1 MSRIDIPYNNEKTRA
16 RNIHRPVPA
25 EWLAEWKA
33 YPQDDRWR
41 GGAECLFCRSLIRD
55 ARAAIHVHLA
65 TTGELVTEDEQL
77 TEDEDQGFFPIGPE
91 CSRKVPRAYRFK
103 CPL

>member
-1 MSRIDIPYNNEKTRA
+1 MSRIEIPDSSEKTRS

-25 EWLAEWKA
+25 DWLAEWKT
-33 YPQDDRWR
+33 YSVDEQWR

-55 ARAAIHVHLA
+55 ARAAIHVHMA
-65 TTGELVTEDEQL
+65 TTGELVTEDESL
-77 TEDEDQGFFPIGPE
+77 AEHEDQGFFPVGPE
-91 CSRKVPRAYRFK
+91 CARKVPRAYRFK